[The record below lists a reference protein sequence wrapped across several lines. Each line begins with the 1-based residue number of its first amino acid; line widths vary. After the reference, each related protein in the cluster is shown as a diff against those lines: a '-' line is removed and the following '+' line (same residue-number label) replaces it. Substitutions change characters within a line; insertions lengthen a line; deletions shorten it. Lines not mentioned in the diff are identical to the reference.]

1 MARPR
6 FVVPMC
12 STGHLSTPGG
22 PGFSRPYH
30 PLCSGPL
37 SSQPGKQI
45 ANTPVSEMPTTGENK
60 HLKERF
66 LHFLKYQDDENSY
79 GMHNFH

>member
-1 MARPR
+1 
-6 FVVPMC
+6 
-12 STGHLSTPGG
+12 
-22 PGFSRPYH
+22 
-30 PLCSGPL
+30 
-37 SSQPGKQI
+37 
-45 ANTPVSEMPTTGENK
+45 MPTTGENK